1 MSIVYNWHI
10 TEHCNYSCHYC
21 FAQWDRPPE
30 AWKDDEQVIS
40 ILENLKNNG
49 HLAFDNKLKSPIR
62 LNFAG
67 GEPLL
72 LRGKLLSTI
81 KLANQLGL
89 ITSVITNGSLLAEQV
104 NIAKHTDMI
113 GISIDSFNI
122 ETNHQIGR
130 CTRSGSTL
138 SYSDLTSLIAK
149 IRGMNNSIKIK
160 FNVVV
165 NKHNFQ
171 EQIIEKLQLLT
182 PYKIKILKELS
193 AGKNVSSMNGAMFE
207 HFISVNK
214 YNAPNVFIED
224 NNAMTESYL
233 MIDPQ
238 GRLYQNGQDSGYCY
252 SKPIQEIGIKEALNS
267 IKFNSTA
274 FMERYK
280 GTQHG

>member
-10 TEHCNYSCHYC
+10 TEHCNYSCNYC

-30 AWKDDEQVIS
+30 AWKDDAQVIS
-40 ILENLKNNG
+40 ILEDLKSNG
-49 HLAFDNKLKSPIR
+49 HLAFNNKIKSPIR

-72 LRGKLLSTI
+72 LKGKLLSTI
-81 KLANQLGL
+81 KIANQLGF
-89 ITSVITNGSLLAEQV
+89 ITSVITNGSLLSEQV
-104 NIAKHTDMI
+104 NIAKHIDMI

-130 CTRSGSTL
+130 CTRSERTL
-138 SYSDLTSLIAK
+138 SYRDLATLIEK
-149 IRGMNNSIKIK
+149 IREINNNIKIK

-165 NKHNFQ
+165 NKLNFQ
-171 EQIIEKLQLLT
+171 EQLIEKLQQLT

-193 AGKNVSSMNGAMFE
+193 AGKNVSSMNGSMFK
-207 HFISVNK
+207 HFISVNNC
-214 YNAPNVFIED
+214 NAPNIFIED

-238 GRLYQNGQDSGYCY
+238 GRLYQNGQDSGYHY
-252 SKPIQEIGIKEALNS
+252 SKPIQEVGIKEALNS
-267 IKFNSTA
+267 IKFNSNA